1 MTLILTQNQVREI
14 LDMSTCMDVMQDAL
28 ATLARGDAVNP
39 LRTGIRVPDTDG
51 LLGMMPGYLGNPPAL
66 GLKVVAVFP
75 HNHGTEYDSHQ
86 GLVVLFELEHGT
98 PLAIMDASEIT
109 AIRTA
114 AVTGVATRLLA
125 NEDASVLAILGSGV
139 QARRHLEAMSIARRL
154 TSVRVYSPTQVNK
167 ESFAADAAGQFD
179 FPIVATQTAQDAIEG
194 ADIVCT
200 TTSSSEP
207 VLFAEWVGE
216 GCHINAVGSSVKWAR
231 ELDGAAVAMSRLFVD
246 RRESTVNESGD
257 YLKALREGA
266 ITEDHIVGEVGD
278 IINGTLGGRKSK
290 SEVTLFK
297 SLGLAVEDLAAAH
310 HVYVEANRRGI
321 GTYVELGGKA

>member
-1 MTLILTQNQVREI
+1 MTLILTQHEVREL
-14 LDMSTCMDVMQDAL
+14 LDMPRCMDVMRDAL
-28 ATLARGDAVNP
+28 ATLAGGNAVNP
-39 LRTGIRVPDTDG
+39 LRSGIRVPNTDG
-51 LLGMMPGYLGNPPAL
+51 LLGMMPGYLSDPPAL
-66 GLKVVAVFP
+66 GIKVVAVFP

-86 GLVVLFELEHGT
+86 GLVILFALDHGT

-125 NEDASVLAILGSGV
+125 NEDASVLAILGSGI
-139 QARRHLEAMSIARRL
+139 QARRHLEAMAIARPL
-154 TSVRVYSPTQVNK
+154 TSVRIYSPTKVNR
-167 ESFAADAAGQFD
+167 ESFAAEATDRFS
-179 FPIVATQTAQDAIEG
+179 FPIVATQSAQDAIEG

-207 VLFAEWVGE
+207 VLLGEWVSN

-246 RRESTVNESGD
+246 RRESTVSESGD
-257 YLKALREGA
+257 YLSALKEGA
-266 ITEDHIVGEVGD
+266 IAEDHIVGEVGD
-278 IINGTLGGRKSK
+278 IIIGTLPGREST

-310 HVYVEANRRGI
+310 HVYIKATERGM
-321 GTYVELGGKA
+321 GTHVELGGKA